1 VVNLYINVEQLPT
14 DGKVAAVLCV
24 GGPVKY
30 KIKSNSHVTDAFLKE
45 VVCPGIFKHF
55 ENDGNNKI
63 GHVLALPL
71 LWAAHQPGLEHMM
84 SNLVRLR
91 IKDGC
96 NTIRGDNAADW
107 NPVEKVPLVITRVEN
122 QLVIDELMSRGQDQA
137 GGHEAPLA
145 AANIQGNREHL
156 QAVLNQVHHLRQE
169 ITELGQ
175 QLAESD
181 THLWNRV
188 SNRLTVMS
196 NNINRLRA
204 AAPFAAVV
212 AEPAA
217 EPAPATH
224 PVITIPAGQPG
235 APVRQPRPA
244 PVVTLS
250 SSPATIHDLWS
261 EWTHGIGGRKPA
273 SQFTT
278 RDKHAAGRS
287 TYSRRNNVWRI
298 IKRLVDAG
306 IDSDVA
312 CDRIYQA
319 YGHNKCVNA
328 IIKCIYDD
336 RRLGRGVHP
345 NLLV

>member
-1 VVNLYINVEQLPT
+1 LYINVEQLPT

-30 KIKSNSHVTDAFLKE
+30 KLKNNSHVTDQFLKD

-55 ENDGNNKI
+55 ENDSNNKI

-84 SNLVRLR
+84 SNLVRMR
-91 IKDGC
+91 IKEGY
-96 NTIRGDNAADW
+96 NGIRGDNDADW

-122 QLVIDELMSRGQDQA
+122 QLVIDELVARGLDEA
-137 GGHEAPLA
+137 GAQEAPLA
-145 AANIQGNREHL
+145 AANIQGTREHL

-169 ITELGQ
+169 VTGLGQ

-181 THLWNRV
+181 TQLWNRV
-188 SNRLTVMS
+188 STRLTVMS
-196 NNINRLRA
+196 DNINRLRA

-212 AEPAA
+212 NAEAAVAPAA
-217 EPAPATH
+217 NLAIA
-224 PVITIPAGQPG
+224 IPAGQPG
-235 APVRQPRPA
+235 APVQPTRPA

-250 SSPATIHDLWS
+250 PSPKSLHDLWT

-278 RDKHAAGRS
+278 RDKMAAGRF
-287 TYSRRNNVWRI
+287 TYSRRNQVWRI
-298 IKRLVDAG
+298 IQRLVNAG

-312 CDRIYQA
+312 CDRMYQA
-319 YGHNKCVNA
+319 YGHNKGVNA

-336 RRLGRGVHP
+336 RRQGRGVHP
-345 NLLV
+345 NLRV